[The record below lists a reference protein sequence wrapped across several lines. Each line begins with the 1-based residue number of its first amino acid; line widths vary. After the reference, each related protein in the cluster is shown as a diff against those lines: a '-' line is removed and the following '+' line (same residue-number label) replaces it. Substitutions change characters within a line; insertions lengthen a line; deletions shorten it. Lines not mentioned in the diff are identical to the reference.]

1 MPPPSATV
9 DDYLQQIG
17 RAGRGGQQSHAIM
30 LYSAQQLRNVEAG
43 MLNVLKNKEKCIRE
57 LCLQEFEQKKATFE
71 PPHLCCGFCAS
82 ECHCGSCGLDQNSFE
97 TFTSTQE
104 LEEDSDGEQFIRTVT
119 PDNDHDLLREL
130 TALKKELDRE
140 TLLSRTLYVAPDI
153 IHGLS
158 EEVVQV
164 IHGAAAQISS
174 VDDVIDKCNISQYS
188 TACRIV
194 RLFSNIFGDM
204 DIDIFSTED
213 LVLQI

>member
-1 MPPPSATV
+1 MLTNGSLTWYIKKTADSVKDYVVKSLMNEESHLRIVIATKVVGLGIDVRCDLVVNYGPPATV

-17 RAGRGGQQSHAIM
+17 RAGRGGQQSRAVM

-43 MLNVLKNKEKCIRE
+43 MLNVLKYKEKCIRE

-82 ECHCGSCGLDQNSFE
+82 ECQCGSCGLDQNSFE

-130 TALKKELDRE
+130 TALKEELDRE
-140 TLLSRTLYVAPDI
+140 T
-153 IHGLS
+153 
-158 EEVVQV
+158 
-164 IHGAAAQISS
+164 
-174 VDDVIDKCNISQYS
+174 
-188 TACRIV
+188 
-194 RLFSNIFGDM
+194 
-204 DIDIFSTED
+204 
-213 LVLQI
+213 